1 LDRRGG
7 TISFSFHN
15 PSGEI
20 IKYAQVEALANA
32 RNISLRTGC
41 FCNPG
46 AGEVAF
52 GVTAGRLRQAFSS
65 QQPKTMDQLANVL
78 GQELGAVRI
87 SVGIASNFAD
97 AYRFIAFARTLVG

>member
-1 LDRRGG
+1 
-7 TISFSFHN
+7 
-15 PSGEI
+15 
-20 IKYAQVEALANA
+20 
-32 RNISLRTGC
+32 
-41 FCNPG
+41 
-46 AGEVAF
+46 VAF

-97 AYRFIAFARTLVG
+97 AYRFIAFAHTLVS